1 MDGTYCEQL
10 RSIAALRHSEQN
22 AFAGSVFVSSTGK
35 KANFDE
41 QLLFGETLLTFQKHS
56 ISISISISCL
66 SGAR

>member
-22 AFAGSVFVSSTGK
+22 AFAGSVFVSSTRK

-41 QLLFGETLLTFQKHS
+41 QLLFGETLLIDLH
-56 ISISISISCL
+56 L
-66 SGAR
+66 RGLYP